1 MSILL
6 VQGDTP
12 GVYERLECVSKC
24 SRAHRISNAALPE
37 YVLQHPADKFNHI
50 RHAAPALT
58 ELPQARAMP
67 CPTSGLYQE
76 RFAHQRKLRSLR
88 FRTCILILLGT

>member
-6 VQGDTP
+6 VQGTP

>member
-1 MSILL
+1 M
-6 VQGDTP
+6 
-12 GVYERLECVSKC
+12 
-24 SRAHRISNAALPE
+24 N
-37 YVLQHPADKFNHI
+37 KFNHT

-67 CPTSGLYQE
+67 CPPSGLYQQ
-76 RFAHQRKLRSLR
+76 RLAHQRRRRSLR